1 MSSRARLVSVLG
13 VAVLATVAVGVW
25 LVVMGRELASQDAE
39 ARAAVQTAVLSL
51 EAYAVDHGRSYR
63 GATVDGLRAYD
74 AGVTPALRI
83 VRATAAGY
91 CVEATV
97 GSMTAH
103 LAGPAEE
110 PAPGRCP
117 AS

>member
-1 MSSRARLVSVLG
+1 MSSRTRLVSVLA

-39 ARAAVQTAVLSL
+39 ARSTVRTAALSL
-51 EAYAVDHGRSYR
+51 EAYAVGHGRSYR
-63 GATVDGLRAYD
+63 GATVDQLRVYD
-74 AGVTPALRI
+74 AGVSPLLRI
-83 VRATAAGY
+83 ARASADGY

-103 LAGPAEE
+103 LEGPAGE
-110 PAPGRCP
+110 PEPGAC
-117 AS
+117 AA